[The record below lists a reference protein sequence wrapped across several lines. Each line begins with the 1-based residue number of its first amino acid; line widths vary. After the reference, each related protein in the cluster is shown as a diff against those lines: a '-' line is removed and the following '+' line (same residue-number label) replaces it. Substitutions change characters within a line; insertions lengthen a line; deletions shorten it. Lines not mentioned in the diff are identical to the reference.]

1 MPAAEPVRAMFD
13 AIAPRYDL
21 LNRVLSFGV
30 DRGWRR
36 RTACVLRDAG
46 CERVLDVACGTGDLT
61 LELAAHDLEPVGV
74 DFAGNML
81 ARTHAK
87 NPGTERGASANSD
100 AKSGAKTGATRV
112 PFLRGDALR
121 LPFATAAFDATT
133 IAFGLRNVEDRAA
146 GLAEMARVVRPG
158 GIVAV
163 LECSLPERQPVR
175 AAYLAYFTRVLPW
188 LGGVISGNRDAY
200 RYLPDTVL
208 AWPAPDA
215 LAEEMRAVGLEDCRY
230 ERFAMGAAALHTGRV
245 PGGAA
250 VR

>member
-21 LNRVLSFGV
+21 LNRVLSMGV

-36 RTACVLRDAG
+36 RTARVLREAG

-61 LELAAHDLEPVGV
+61 LELADHDLASVGV

-81 ARTHAK
+81 QRTHAK
-87 NPGTERGASANSD
+87 QDARREDGERASI
-100 AKSGAKTGATRV
+100 
-112 PFLRGDALR
+112 PFLRGDAMR
-121 LPFATAAFDATT
+121 LPFATGAFDATT
-133 IAFGLRNVEDRAA
+133 IAFGLRNVEDRSG

-163 LECSLPERQPVR
+163 LECSLPQRQPVR
-175 AAYLAYFTRVLPW
+175 GAYLAYFTRVLPW
-188 LGGVISGNRDAY
+188 LGGTISGNREAY

-215 LAEEMRAVGLEDCRY
+215 LADEMRSVGLEDCRY
-230 ERFAMGAAALHTGRV
+230 ELFALGAAALHTGRV
-245 PGGAA
+245 PEAA
-250 VR
+250 AEA

>member
-21 LNRVLSFGV
+21 LNRVLSLGV

-36 RTACVLRDAG
+36 RTARVLREAG
-46 CERVLDVACGTGDLT
+46 CARVLDVACGTGDLT
-61 LELAAHDLEPVGV
+61 LELADHDLDAVGI

-87 NPGTERGASANSD
+87 QEGGTARAA
-100 AKSGAKTGATRV
+100 V

-121 LPFATAAFDATT
+121 LPFGTGAFDATT
-133 IAFGLRNVEDRAA
+133 IAFGLRNVEDRRA

-158 GIVAV
+158 GVVAV
-163 LECSLPERQPVR
+163 LECSLPQRQPVR
-175 AAYLAYFTRVLPW
+175 GAYLAYFTRVLPW
-188 LGGVISGNRDAY
+188 LGGAISGNRDAY

-215 LAEEMRAVGLEDCRY
+215 LADEMRGVGLEDCRY
-230 ERFAMGAAALHTGRV
+230 ELFALGAAALHTGRV
-245 PGGAA
+245 PSAGPARPMSA
-250 VR
+250 R